1 MTLLELLTDFWEDYY
16 QKNPVDAK
24 RLPSGEVMF
33 QTGDPLL
40 DKWER
45 ELAEGLEPDLME
57 GLSPEER
64 AKEERAR
71 EKFSVQFKKK
81 QEEEEKLLG
90 DGFDDN
96 YVD

>member
-45 ELAEGLEPDLME
+45 ELASGLEPDLTE

-64 AKEERAR
+64 KKEEKAKE
-71 EKFSVQFKKK
+71 KLKVHFKR
-81 QEEEEKLLG
+81 QQQDKLLG
-90 DGFDDN
+90 DGFEDN
-96 YVD
+96 YVGS